1 MSEVT
6 ITVRGE
12 HEARVIPEQATV
24 HLTVRTEGPERAAVL
39 DAAGRAA
46 DPVRE
51 SLRAG
56 SETALLVE
64 WSSTRLA
71 VRAERPWNAEGRR
84 LAPVF
89 HASIDFTATF
99 SDFSALSL
107 WVSEIS
113 ENEAVEIGHVDWRLT
128 PETRRRIEQDVATE
142 AIQVA
147 VRRAE
152 AYATA
157 LGRAEVVPVSIADQG
172 LLQRQESAAPMLRA
186 VAFAA
191 DSAAGA
197 GMDFQP
203 ADIVVS
209 ATIEAR
215 FTAR

>member
-12 HEARVIPEQATV
+12 HEVRVVPERATV
-24 HLTVRTEGPERAAVL
+24 HVMVRTEGPERATVL
-39 DAAGRAA
+39 DEAGRSA

-51 SLRAG
+51 SLTAG
-56 SETALLVE
+56 SDAGTLVE
-64 WSSTRLA
+64 WSSTRLS
-71 VRAERPWNAEGRR
+71 VRAERPWNPEGKR

-99 SDFSALSL
+99 ADFSALSL
-107 WVSEIS
+107 WVTDIS
-113 ENEAVEIGHVDWRLT
+113 AWDAVEIGHVDWALT
-128 PETRRRIEQDVATE
+128 PQMRRAVEQDVATE

-147 VRRAE
+147 VRRAQ

-157 LGRAEVVPVSIADQG
+157 LGRTSVSPVSIADQG
-172 LLQRQESAAPMLRA
+172 LLQHQESAQPMLRA
-186 VAFAA
+186 VAFAS
-191 DSAAGA
+191 DAAGGA
-197 GMDFQP
+197 NIEFQP

-209 ATIEAR
+209 ATVEAR